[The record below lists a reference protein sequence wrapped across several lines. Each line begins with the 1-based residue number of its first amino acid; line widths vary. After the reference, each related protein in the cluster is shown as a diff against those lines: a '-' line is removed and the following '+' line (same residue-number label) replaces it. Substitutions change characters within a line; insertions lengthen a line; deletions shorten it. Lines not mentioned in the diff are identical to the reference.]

1 MYAFHPEHSA
11 LLCVMEA
18 SNILLS
24 IEATVSKSQRQT
36 VITVIVG
43 LELSQNFIPRFVF
56 HFDECVC
63 VCVCVCARACVC
75 ARMRVYCWTALF
87 LFKERSSPVVCRLP
101 GYSLRAVSRQY
112 PSPWNQNKGK
122 QIAWAEKKLN
132 YLGLVTKPTIW
143 WNLSLGLLYP
153 FDRRN
158 HEVSCETEAKLT
170 L

>member
-63 VCVCVCARACVC
+63 VCVCVCVC
-75 ARMRVYCWTALF
+75 ARVRV
-87 LFKERSSPVVCRLP
+87 
-101 GYSLRAVSRQY
+101 RAHARV
-112 PSPWNQNKGK
+112 
-122 QIAWAEKKLN
+122 
-132 YLGLVTKPTIW
+132 
-143 WNLSLGLLYP
+143 LLDS
-153 FDRRN
+153 FIFI
-158 HEVSCETEAKLT
+158 
-170 L
+170 